1 MYVCEIC
8 FEFNLLQDLWASCSW
23 MSISL
28 PRFGKFPTII
38 SLNMLF
44 THLSH
49 YSPGISIM
57 HVLFLWLVSPKAHK
71 FSSFLLILFS
81 FFLLLSDFKWP
92 VFSSQILSSD
102 SSQLLK
108 LSTFLIPF
116 IVFFGARI
124 PVWFLMISIC
134 WTSCLFFFLCLI
146 LLSSL
151 YVFLWSPQNFLRTIF
166 FNSLSGN
173 LWISTSVGL
182 VIRKSGFPLHFFS
195 FCVLWIL
202 ALLY

>member
-1 MYVCEIC
+1 MTCHFPLGPFKIIFSIFDILIKMYVCEIC

-28 PRFGKFPTII
+28 PRFGKFPTIT

-57 HVLFLWLVSPKAHK
+57 HVLFLWLVSPKTHK

-134 WTSCLFFFLCLI
+134 WTSCLFVFS
-146 LLSSL
+146 LLDF
-151 YVFLWSPQNFLRTIF
+151 VEFTI
-166 FNSLSGN
+166 
-173 LWISTSVGL
+173 
-182 VIRKSGFPLHFFS
+182 
-195 FCVLWIL
+195 CVLMKPTEL
-202 ALLY
+202 P